1 MYNILDPILSKGFK
15 QMVKNKILIVDDE
28 VFNLDLL
35 EYALESLNDII
46 ITRASNAAMALD
58 ILQNSKQDLIILD
71 ISMPGMTG
79 LEMLQKLKLSENT
92 KYIPVIMVT
101 AKNEER
107 HNALKSGS
115 EDFLAKPIDTIELK
129 FKVNNL
135 LKLKK
140 FNDLQQ
146 HFNQRLKE
154 EVQKKQQELEKL
166 IHVEQE
172 LSMAKDIQQGLLP
185 KSYPTKAGLEIYG
198 SCTQAHDIGGDY
210 YDVFETEC
218 GNYTLFIIADV
229 SGHGL
234 SSALIAMQFR
244 TLVHAHFYTV
254 ENSLSVTVEKINT
267 IFTKDNNESSMFIT
281 ALFLKLNH
289 KTGILEL
296 VNAGHHAPIGSINMS
311 HNSGI
316 PIGVLEHTT
325 YTTLEV
331 PFNKNDYL
339 ILFTDGI
346 LEEENHLGEM
356 YEKHFYLHYEE
367 IKIFSP
373 KKQIESLLK
382 KFYMFI
388 AKQNDDVTL
397 LSIRY

>member
-1 MYNILDPILSKGFK
+1 
-15 QMVKNKILIVDDE
+15 MVKNKILIVDDE

-35 EYALESLNDII
+35 EYALESLHDIV

-244 TLVHAHFYTV
+244 TLV
-254 ENSLSVTVEKINT
+254 
-267 IFTKDNNESSMFIT
+267 
-281 ALFLKLNH
+281 
-289 KTGILEL
+289 
-296 VNAGHHAPIGSINMS
+296 
-311 HNSGI
+311 
-316 PIGVLEHTT
+316 
-325 YTTLEV
+325 
-331 PFNKNDYL
+331 
-339 ILFTDGI
+339 
-346 LEEENHLGEM
+346 
-356 YEKHFYLHYEE
+356 
-367 IKIFSP
+367 
-373 KKQIESLLK
+373 
-382 KFYMFI
+382 
-388 AKQNDDVTL
+388 
-397 LSIRY
+397 